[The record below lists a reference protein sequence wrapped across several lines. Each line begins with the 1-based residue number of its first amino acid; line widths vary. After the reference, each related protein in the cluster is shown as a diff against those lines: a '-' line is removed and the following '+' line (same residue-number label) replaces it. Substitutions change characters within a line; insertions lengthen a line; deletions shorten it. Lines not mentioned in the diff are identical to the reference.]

1 MNSKAETSRS
11 AALDSMLLL
20 VAVIMLLGGIGAYYY
35 FQNAANLP
43 VRVGG
48 LILWSVL
55 AAWVA
60 GQSHQGGRFFRFLK
74 ESDIE
79 RRKVVW
85 PSHQET
91 LQTSLMVIVVTILI
105 SLFLAG
111 VDWLLGALV
120 RSLLGGG

>member
-35 FQNAANLP
+35 FQDAANLP

-60 GQSHQGGRFFRFLK
+60 GQSHQGGRFYRFLL